1 LPKDNNIEGSDI
13 DEISD
18 EEVVDEE
25 TVDIESDEEID
36 YDKLR
41 KESRVAVL
49 AEKI

>member
-1 LPKDNNIEGSDI
+1 LTEDNDIEESDT

-18 EEVVDEE
+18 EETANEE

>member
-1 LPKDNNIEGSDI
+1 LAEDDDIEESNT

-25 TVDIESDEEID
+25 TVDTESDEEID

-41 KESRVAVL
+41 KEPRVAVL
-49 AEKI
+49 AGKI